1 MVNKVYDIIALGE
14 TLLRLTPPHLERLDQ
29 SAGFDVQ
36 VGGCESNTLSAMAR
50 LGLNCA
56 WLSRLPENALGDRVR
71 QALRQHNVD
80 VQHVSPGGDDRLGLY
95 FYEPGRAPHRS
106 QVIYD
111 RADSA
116 MARME
121 PAELPTALFQ
131 PGRARLFHTSGITL
145 GLSASACA
153 TAQQALQ
160 LAREAGIPCSL
171 DINYRQRL
179 WSPQRA
185 RQCLEPL
192 LGQLELLLV
201 AERDIQALWPEAWD
215 AHCHEHTL
223 RRFQRWAPSSLLIM
237 TRGSAGAALLTPS
250 GELYQADAFQAQE
263 VERLGGGDAFAAG
276 FLGAWLEGK
285 AYPDALRQGAA
296 VAAFKYAT
304 PGDIAW
310 INRHQLERL
319 LADPAAT
326 GVCR

>member
-1 MVNKVYDIIALGE
+1 
-14 TLLRLTPPHLERLDQ
+14 
-29 SAGFDVQ
+29 
-36 VGGCESNTLSAMAR
+36 
-50 LGLNCA
+50 
-56 WLSRLPENALGDRVR
+56 
-71 QALRQHNVD
+71 
-80 VQHVSPGGDDRLGLY
+80 
-95 FYEPGRAPHRS
+95 
-106 QVIYD
+106 
-111 RADSA
+111 

-145 GLSASACA
+145 GLSESACG

-160 LAREAGIPCSL
+160 LAREAGIPSSL

-215 AHCHEHTL
+215 ANCHEQTL
-223 RRFQRWAPSSLLIM
+223 RRFQRWAPNSLLIM

-276 FLGAWLEGK
+276 FLSAWLAGK
-285 AYPDALRQGAA
+285 SHSEALRQGAA

-310 INRHQLERL
+310 INRSQLDRL
-319 LADPAAT
+319 LADPVAT
-326 GVCR
+326 GLCR

>member
-1 MVNKVYDIIALGE
+1 MNKAYDIIALGE
-14 TLLRLTPPHLERLDQ
+14 TLLRLTPPDLQRLDQ
-29 SAGFDVQ
+29 SAGFEVQ

-50 LGLNCA
+50 LGLSCA
-56 WLSRLPENALGDRVR
+56 WLSRLPENELGDRVR
-71 QALRQHNVD
+71 QTLRQHNVD
-80 VQHVSPGGDDRLGLY
+80 VQHVCSGGDDRLGLY

-116 MARME
+116 MARMQ
-121 PAELPTALFQ
+121 PADLPTALFQ
-131 PGRARLFHTSGITL
+131 SGRARLFHTSGITL
-145 GLSASACA
+145 GLSESACA

-160 LAREAGIPCSL
+160 LARAAGIPCSL

-179 WSPQRA
+179 WTVQQA

-192 LGQLELLLV
+192 LGQLDLILV
-201 AERDIQALWPEAWD
+201 AERDIQTLWPQAWHASSPEA
-215 AHCHEHTL
+215 TL
-223 RRFQRWAPSSLLIM
+223 RCFQRWAPNSLLVM
-237 TRGSAGAALLTPS
+237 TRGGNGAALLTPA
-250 GELYQADAFQAQE
+250 GELHQVDVFSSQE

-276 FLGAWLEGK
+276 FLSAWLDGQD
-285 AYPDALRQGAA
+285 YSQALRQGAA

-310 INRHQLERL
+310 INRRQLECL

-326 GVCR
+326 ELCR

>member
-1 MVNKVYDIIALGE
+1 VNKAYDIIALGE
-14 TLLRLTPPHLERLDQ
+14 TLLRLTPPDLQRLDQ

-50 LGLNCA
+50 LGFSCA
-56 WLSRLPENALGDRVR
+56 WLSRLPDNELGDRVR
-71 QALRQHNVD
+71 QTLRQHNVD
-80 VQHVSPGGDDRLGLY
+80 VHVSSGGDDRLGLY

-116 MARME
+116 MARMR
-121 PAELPTALFQ
+121 PAELPTALFR

-145 GLSASACA
+145 GLSESACA

-179 WSPQRA
+179 WTAAQA

-192 LGQLELLLV
+192 LGQLDLLLV
-201 AERDIQALWPEAWD
+201 AERDIQTLWPDAWD
-215 AHCHEHTL
+215 ARCPDATL
-223 RRFQRWAPSSLLIM
+223 RRFQRWAPNTVVVM
-237 TRGSAGAALLTPS
+237 TRGDAGAALLTPD
-250 GELYQADAFQAQE
+250 GELHQAGVFAAQE
-263 VERLGGGDAFAAG
+263 VERIGGGDAFAAG
-276 FLGAWLEGK
+276 FLSAWLDGK
-285 AYPDALRQGAA
+285 DYPDALRQGAA
-296 VAAFKYAT
+296 MAAFKYAT

-310 INRHQLERL
+310 INRRQLERL

>member
-1 MVNKVYDIIALGE
+1 MDNQVYDIVGLGE
-14 TLLRLTPPHLERLDQ
+14 TLLRLTPPKLERLDQ

-50 LGLNCA
+50 LGFSCA
-56 WLSRLPENALGDRVR
+56 WLSRLPESELGDRVR
-71 QALRQHNVD
+71 QTLRQHNVD
-80 VQHVSPGGDDRLGLY
+80 VQHVCPGGDDRMGLY
-95 FYEPGRAPHRS
+95 FYEPGRAPHLS

-116 MARME
+116 MARMT
-121 PAELPTALFQ
+121 PADLPTALFQ

-145 GLSASACA
+145 GLSASASA
-153 TAQQALQ
+153 TAQQALK
-160 LAREAGIPCSL
+160 LARSAGIPCSL
-171 DINYRQRL
+171 DINFRQRL
-179 WSPQRA
+179 WSARQA

-215 AHCHEHTL
+215 ASSPEATL
-223 RRFQRWAPSSLLIM
+223 RRFQGFAPNSLLVM
-237 TRGSAGAALLTPS
+237 TRGSAGATLLTPA
-250 GELYQADAFQAQE
+250 GELYRVDAFVARE

-276 FLGAWLEGK
+276 FLSAWLEGK
-285 AYPDALRQGAA
+285 DYPQALRQGAA

-310 INRHQLERL
+310 INRRQLERL

-326 GVCR
+326 ELCR

>member
-1 MVNKVYDIIALGE
+1 MVNQVYDIIALGE
-14 TLLRLTPPHLERLDQ
+14 TLLRLTPPNLQRLDQ
-29 SAGFDVQ
+29 GAGFDVH

-50 LGLNCA
+50 LGLHCA
-56 WLSRLPENALGDRVR
+56 WLSRLPENELGDRVR

-116 MARME
+116 MARMQ
-121 PAELPTALFQ
+121 PADLPQALFE
-131 PGRARLFHTSGITL
+131 PGRARLFHTSGIIL

-153 TAQQALQ
+153 TAQHALQ
-160 LAREAGIPCSL
+160 LARAAGIPCSL

-179 WSPQRA
+179 WPAEQA
-185 RQCLEPL
+185 RLCLDPL
-192 LGQLELLLV
+192 LGQLDLLLV

-215 AHCHEHTL
+215 AGSHEETL
-223 RRFQRWAPSSLLIM
+223 RRFQRWAPDTVLIM
-237 TRGSAGAALLTPS
+237 TRGSAGAALLTPA
-250 GELYQADAFQAQE
+250 GELHQVDAFEAQE

-276 FLGAWLEGK
+276 FLSAWLDGK
-285 AYPDALRQGAA
+285 PYPDALRQGAA

-304 PGDIAW
+304 PGDVAW

-319 LADPAAT
+319 LADPEAT
-326 GVCR
+326 GLCR